1 MTHCFIEP
9 RARKYVKECW
19 FLSFR
24 RNLSNIPSKQL
35 LAAAR
40 KAGLNALRKS
50 SQRVVHK
57 AARTTGESVRNKIAE
72 KIVIPKPMS
81 DANSRC
87 FQETVI
93 PSDKRREIL
102 NELIEIL

>member
-50 SQRVVHK
+50 L
-57 AARTTGESVRNKIAE
+57 
-72 KIVIPKPMS
+72 
-81 DANSRC
+81 
-87 FQETVI
+87 
-93 PSDKRREIL
+93 RE
-102 NELIEIL
+102 